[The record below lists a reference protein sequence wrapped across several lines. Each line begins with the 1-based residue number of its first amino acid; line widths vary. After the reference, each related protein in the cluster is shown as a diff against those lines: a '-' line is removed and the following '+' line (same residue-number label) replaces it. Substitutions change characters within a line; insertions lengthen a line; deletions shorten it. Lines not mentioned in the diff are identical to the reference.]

1 MKEGTYRFG
10 VERGMQRSFT
20 VLALMLAMLWTV
32 TLVSAAGTLDGGTA
46 TAGWLFVVV
55 LLGSAVRAW
64 RCRLAAPDAWAASA
78 AALVVYV
85 AIGVS
90 RPEAIVVG
98 TRGNP
103 ALVAGILAAGFLPPR
118 RAWPACVTVCLG
130 QVIASLPSDGP
141 VGALESLWPAV
152 SGTLA
157 AGVLSGVMRSAAA
170 RADHAHDALLAAQA
184 NEAHHEGLRS
194 AHRTFQRMLHDDVA
208 AALQAV
214 AGRGVTRAEV
224 RRSCADALAAISR
237 APAAPVGGTR
247 NLAGDVEDLRTVI
260 AVTTTVHIDG
270 DVLVPAAVASA
281 MLAAAREALRNV
293 DRHAFADAVS
303 VRLEEGPHGVTLTV
317 ADNGVGFS
325 PTRAR
330 GRSWGLNGS
339 VVERMA
345 EVGGTAEVV
354 SEKDAGTSVR
364 LGWSRAAALSQV
376 EMARPDRVGLI
387 ALAVGDIRRPLAA
400 VCVPYLLSMYVI
412 AVIHSDAAEGA
423 DRLTLWYTGVVLV
436 TLALIVRA
444 HRPVPGRVGVLA
456 AAFAVTGLVYGLS
469 VIPADSLDD
478 FGSWPIGAISPL
490 FVVLLT
496 VRSVREAVIPLV
508 AEEIAVLA
516 LIATGDLE
524 AASPGAVLPALLAP
538 VFGVVM
544 VWVIVRTV
552 LRLGAVVSDAH
563 REQLAIT
570 VAEAAQ
576 QAHVT
581 LHQRRL
587 SEIGAELLPFLRAVG
602 ADREPPSGQEARER
616 ARALE
621 TMARDELHLPGV
633 IDAEIRGLLSTARQA
648 GCVVTFQ
655 SDTDSVDPP
664 PVLRDLLAAAL
675 RGSVTPRELTLSL
688 HPGADRVEVS
698 LVTVPGDSSRSAEI
712 GRSLAAFG
720 PVVDDFPEATC
731 VHLVV
736 HRNGH
741 HVPGSGDMTPG
752 PIPVTL
758 EGRSRA

>member
-1 MKEGTYRFG
+1 MREGTYRFS
-10 VERGMQRSFT
+10 VERGMQRSYT
-20 VLALMLAMLWTV
+20 ALALMLAMLWTV

-55 LLGSAVRAW
+55 LLSGAVRAW
-64 RCRLAAPDAWAASA
+64 RCLLGSADVWVACA
-78 AALVVYV
+78 AALLVYAV
-85 AIGVS
+85 IGVS

-98 TRGNP
+98 ARGNP
-103 ALVAGILAAGFLPPR
+103 ALVAAILAAGFLPPM
-118 RAWPACVTVCLG
+118 RAWPVCVAVCLG
-130 QVIASLPSDGP
+130 QVIASLPSDGL
-141 VGALESLWPAV
+141 VGAFESLWPVV

-157 AGVLSGVMRSAAA
+157 AGVVCSVMRSAAA
-170 RADHAHDALLAAQA
+170 KADHAHDALLAAQA
-184 NEAHHEGLRS
+184 SEAHSEGLRA

-224 RRSCADALAAISR
+224 RRACADALAAVSR

-247 NLAGDVEDLRTVI
+247 NLAEGVADLGAVLP
-260 AVTTTVHIDG
+260 VTTTVHVDG
-270 DVLVPAAVASA
+270 DVLVPAAVAAA

-303 VRLEEGPHGVTLTV
+303 VRLEEDAHGVTLTV
-317 ADNGVGFS
+317 ADDGVGFS

-354 SEKDAGTSVR
+354 SERGVGTSVR
-364 LGWSRAAALSQV
+364 LGWSRDAAFPPA
-376 EMARPDRVGLI
+376 ETARPDRVGLM

-412 AVIHSDAAEGA
+412 AVAYSDAAEGA
-423 DRLTLWYTGVVLV
+423 DRLTLWYSGVVLI

-444 HRPVPGRVGVLA
+444 HRPAPGWVGVA
-456 AAFAVTGLVYGLS
+456 AAAVAVTGLVYGLS

-496 VRSVREAVIPLV
+496 VRSVREAVIPLIV
-508 AEEIAVLA
+508 EEVAVLA

-538 VFGVVM
+538 AFGVVM
-544 VWVIVRTV
+544 VWMIVRTV

-563 REQLAIT
+563 REQVAIT
-570 VAEAAQ
+570 VAGAAH
-576 QAHVT
+576 QAYVT

-587 SEIGAELLPFLRAVG
+587 SEIGAELLPFLREVG
-602 ADREPPSGQEARER
+602 ADRERTSGRETRDR

-648 GCVVTFQ
+648 GCVVIFQ
-655 SDTDSVDPP
+655 SDCDAVDPP
-664 PVLRDLLAAAL
+664 LVLRDLLAAAL
-675 RGSVTPRELTLSL
+675 TGPVAPRQLTLSL
-688 HPGADRVEVS
+688 HPGADQVEVS
-698 LVTVPGDSSRSAEI
+698 LVTVPGDAARSAGI
-712 GRSLAAFG
+712 RRSLAEFG

-736 HRNGH
+736 PRKGRR
-741 HVPGSGDMTPG
+741 VPGFGDMTPG
-752 PIPVTL
+752 PVPVTL
-758 EGRSRA
+758 EYRT